1 MSAATLIVAAVLGAV
16 ALGIHL
22 LDRHIREG
30 GGTAKQRKVQGAR
43 WASKRDLRPL
53 HVAGP
58 EPGRLILGRQG
69 KRLVAGEDRASVV
82 IVGPSTVSLK
92 TTGFAIPAL
101 LEWEG
106 PVVATSVK
114 SDLLLTTVE
123 RRRRL
128 GKTMV
133 FDPTGVTGIA
143 SVKATPLS
151 SCGSWWGAMRV
162 AHWLASSARS
172 GGSSGLADS
181 DFWYAAAEK
190 LLAPLLFA
198 ATLSGGGMA
207 AVVRWLNNGEESREE
222 VTRELQEAENPEDCK
237 EALSAWN
244 ANWNR
249 EERQRSSIYTTA
261 ETIVAAFSDPRVLR
275 ASESAEYTPAKLLN
289 GEANTLYLCAPA
301 NEQERLRT
309 LFAAMISELVSVIYE
324 SSAETGKPID
334 PPLLIVLDEAANIAP
349 IPDLDGLA
357 STGAGQGIQL
367 VTVFQDLAQVEA
379 RYGKRT
385 QTIVNNHRAKVFAS
399 GIGDP
404 ETLRYISQVV
414 GDGEFR
420 QRSETAGEKGRASS
434 TEGSTYRDL
443 APANVVRGAQP
454 GSALLV
460 YGHLPPARLSLRPWF
475 EEPDLRNLAE
485 GRTDEC

>member
-1 MSAATLIVAAVLGAV
+1 MNAATLILAVVLGTF

-30 GGTAKQRKVQGAR
+30 GGAAKQRKVQGAR
-43 WASKRDLRPL
+43 WASKRDLRDL
-53 HVAGP
+53 RVAGP
-58 EPGRLILGRQG
+58 QPGRLILGRQG
-69 KRLVAGEDRASVV
+69 KRLVAGEERASVV

-92 TTGFAIPAL
+92 TSGFAIPAL

-114 SDLLLTTVE
+114 SDLLLTTLA
-123 RRRRL
+123 RRRSL
-128 GKTMV
+128 GGKTMV
-133 FDPTGVTGIA
+133 FDPTGVTGIE
-143 SVKATPLS
+143 SVGATPLS

-162 AHWLASSARS
+162 AHWLASSARA
-172 GGSSGLADS
+172 GSSGLEDGA
-181 DFWYAAAEK
+181 FWYAAAEK

-198 ATLSGGGMA
+198 AASSGGGMA
-207 AVVRWLNNGEESREE
+207 DVLRWLNNGEDAATE
-222 VTRELQEAENPEDCK
+222 VTKRLLEVENAADC
-237 EALSAWN
+237 ADAMGAWN
-244 ANWNR
+244 ANLNR

-261 ETIVAAFSDPRVLR
+261 ETIVAAFSDPRVLK
-275 ASESAEYTPAKLLN
+275 ASESADYTPAKLLD
-289 GEANTLYLCAPA
+289 GKANTLYLCAPA
-301 NEQERLRT
+301 HEQERLAT
-309 LFAAMISELVSVIYE
+309 VFAAMISELAAVIYE
-324 SSAETGKPID
+324 SAAETGEPID

-349 IPDLDGLA
+349 VPDLDGLA

-379 RYGKRT
+379 RYGKRA

-414 GDGEFR
+414 GVGEFR

-443 APANVVRGAQP
+443 APANVIRGARP
-454 GSALLV
+454 GNALLV
-460 YGHLPPARLSLRPWF
+460 YGHLPPAKLSLRPWF
-475 EEPDLRNLAE
+475 DDPDLVALAE
-485 GRTDEC
+485 GLDEP

>member
-1 MSAATLIVAAVLGAV
+1 VNGAALIVAFGLGL
-16 ALGIHL
+16 ALLVVHL
-22 LDRHIREG
+22 LDRHLRDG
-30 GGTAKQRKVQGAR
+30 GGARRRKVQGAR

-53 HVAGP
+53 QVTGP
-58 EPGRLILGRQG
+58 QPGRLILGRQG

-82 IVGPSTVSLK
+82 IVGPSTIGLK
-92 TTGFAIPAL
+92 TTGFAIPSL

-133 FDPTGVTGIA
+133 FDPTGVTGEKSIQ
-143 SVKATPLS
+143 ATPLS
-151 SCGSWWGAMRV
+151 SCGTWWGAMRV
-162 AHWLASSARS
+162 AHWLAASARS
-172 GGSSGLADS
+172 GGSRGLEDS
-181 DFWYAAAEK
+181 DFWYTAAEK

-198 ATLSGGGMA
+198 AALGGGGMA
-207 AVVRWLNNGEESREE
+207 AVVRWLNNGEACRDE
-222 VTRELQEAENPEDCK
+222 VTEELQEAENPEDCK
-237 EALSAWN
+237 EALSAWA

-249 EERQRSSIYTTA
+249 DERQRSSIYTTA
-261 ETIVAAFSDPRVLR
+261 ETIVAAFSDPRVLK
-275 ASESAEYTPAKLLN
+275 ASERADYTPAKLLD
-289 GEANTLYLCAPA
+289 GKANTLYLCAPA

-324 SSAETGKPID
+324 SSAKTGEPID

-379 RYGKRT
+379 RYGKRA

-420 QRSETAGEKGRASS
+420 QRSKTAGEKGRASS

-443 APANVVRGAQP
+443 APANVVRGAPP
-454 GSALLV
+454 GRALLV

-475 EEPDLRNLAE
+475 DEPDLSNLAE
-485 GRTDEC
+485 GRSDER